1 MLPVWPRPPN
11 CSRVTIT
18 KINTRKI
25 KFIVK
30 MARNSISL
38 IKGSILLNMPL
49 CHGVNS
55 VLLIKDSKQLRM
67 KLNYA
72 TNGGEPMNG
81 LDFQIFMI
89 ITRNGSLSVM
99 KLGLKK

>member
-1 MLPVWPRPPN
+1 MG
-11 CSRVTIT
+11 
-18 KINTRKI
+18 
-25 KFIVK
+25 
-30 MARNSISL
+30 RNSISL
-38 IKGSILLNMPL
+38 IKASILMNMPL

-81 LDFQIFMI
+81 LDIQIFMI